1 MLRQTYFS
9 DVGEEERARKEREV
23 HRANRNTTRGR
34 KREQLL
40 PEKLEHKAGSG
51 KGNSIQHVSSEKAKA
66 NFHPSSQLG

>member
-1 MLRQTYFS
+1 M
-9 DVGEEERARKEREV
+9 
-23 HRANRNTTRGR
+23 HRANRSITRGR

-51 KGNSIQHVSSEKAKA
+51 KGNSVQHVSSEKAKA